1 MRDLEIRGA
10 GNLLGDEQSG
20 HVAALGF
27 ELYLAMLEEAIAAR
41 DGGFSDDREPV
52 RLDVNV
58 DAYVPAD
65 YIPYEQAKIDVH
77 RRIAA
82 AYDVAE
88 LMTLRDE
95 LDDRFGEPPEPL
107 MNLISLQ
114 RARILLGE
122 AGAKAVGL
130 RQGRLTVTPLDLEPD
145 AAARLREEIPDALY
159 EPGRSQLTVRLPED
173 PAEHFPAVVRAAE
186 CLLKVVQEPAQA
198 AA

>member
-1 MRDLEIRGA
+1 
-10 GNLLGDEQSG
+10 
-20 HVAALGF
+20 
-27 ELYLAMLEEAIAAR
+27 MLEEAIIAR
-41 DGGFSDDREPV
+41 EGEGFADDREPV

-82 AYDVAE
+82 ARDVAG
-88 LMTLRDE
+88 LMALRDE

-145 AAARLREEIPDALY
+145 AAARLREELPDGVY
-159 EPGRSQLTVRLPED
+159 EPGRSQLTVRVPEE
-173 PAEHFPAVVRAAE
+173 PGLQFPAVVAAAE
-186 CLLKVVQEPAQA
+186 ALLKVVEEPAQA